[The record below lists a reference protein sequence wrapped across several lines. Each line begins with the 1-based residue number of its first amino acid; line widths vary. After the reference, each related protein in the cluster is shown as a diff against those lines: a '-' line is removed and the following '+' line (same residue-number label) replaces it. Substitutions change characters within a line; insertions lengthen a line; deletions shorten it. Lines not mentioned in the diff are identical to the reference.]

1 MKCPNCG
8 GDSKGPVCDYCDTQL
23 AEPPKPRPAA
33 QTPVPPP
40 VYPQPPATPPSS
52 PPRRRLPH
60 LLAAVV
66 ILAAAVSL
74 VTGAFAYMAA
84 PDSALIIEQGEASA
98 ASGGD
103 DWTPSA
109 EAETEETAAAET
121 QEPRRGSRSHPI
133 PLGET
138 GEYNGLDSWLYN
150 YRLEL
155 MVTSV
160 KRGQEALDAVKAGS
174 QFNDDPPEGKE
185 YILVQFQVRAL
196 DSADDKK
203 INLDNSLFRFVS
215 AKGVTYNNF
224 VAVLGLET
232 PLTGLY
238 SGGETEGT
246 VYGLVDKDDS
256 PLVVFLEGMD
266 GSVWFSLK

>member
-1 MKCPNCG
+1 MPQLRRRFQG
-8 GDSKGPVCDYCDTQL
+8 PRLRLLRHAARRTAEAPARRPDTRSAAGLSAAPGD
-23 AEPPKPRPAA
+23 A
-33 QTPVPPP
+33 
-40 VYPQPPATPPSS
+40 PSS

-84 PDSALIIEQGEASA
+84 PDGTLIIEQGEASA

-103 DWTPSA
+103 DWAPSA

-133 PLGET
+133 PLGEA

-155 MVTSV
+155 MVTGV

-174 QFNDDPPEGKE
+174 QFNDDPPR
-185 YILVQFQVRAL
+185 VR
-196 DSADDKK
+196 
-203 INLDNSLFRFVS
+203 NTF
-215 AKGVTYNNF
+215 
-224 VAVLGLET
+224 
-232 PLTGLY
+232 
-238 SGGETEGT
+238 
-246 VYGLVDKDDS
+246 
-256 PLVVFLEGMD
+256 
-266 GSVWFSLK
+266 WFSSKSGRWTARTTKKSTWTIPYSDL